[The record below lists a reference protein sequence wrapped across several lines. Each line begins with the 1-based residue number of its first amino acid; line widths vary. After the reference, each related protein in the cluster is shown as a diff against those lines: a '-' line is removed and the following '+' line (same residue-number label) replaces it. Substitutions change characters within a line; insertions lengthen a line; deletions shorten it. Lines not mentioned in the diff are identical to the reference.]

1 MRDDLPN
8 LSSDDIEIDEL
19 GLEATATFV
28 FPDGV
33 RFPVQISRHTLSNWA
48 GQPDAWEIRMAVLRR
63 SGTLAKLAHSAR
75 KEARK
80 KMKI

>member
-1 MRDDLPN
+1 MRDELPK
-8 LSSDDIEIDEL
+8 LASDDIEIDEP

-33 RFPVQISRHTLSNWA
+33 RFPIQISRHTLPNWT
-48 GQPDAWEIRMAVLRR
+48 GQPDAWGIRMAVLRR
-63 SGTLAKLAHSAR
+63 SGTLAKLVQSAR